1 METEAQKFDVN
12 SILKT
17 AAQVP
22 TGAKLVEYNP
32 LENIP
37 TLAVG
42 DEIKP
47 GTTLNGHYEGTD
59 RICSVKFTNAQERDS
74 QTGLPVQ
81 YLHKL
86 RLLDGTVI
94 GIWRTGELKAVFD
107 RMAVGEFISLNYKG
121 KGKNAKGQDQHF
133 FEYKRMDPAVN

>member
-1 METEAQKFDVN
+1 MANETQFDVN
-12 SILKT
+12 AILKT

-22 TGAKLVEYNP
+22 SGAKLVEYNP

-37 TLAVG
+37 TLSVG
-42 DEIKP
+42 DEIQP
-47 GTTLNGHYEGTD
+47 GMTLNGHYDGTD
-59 RICSVKFTNAQERDS
+59 RVCSVKFTHAQERDA

-107 RMAVGEFISLNYKG
+107 RMAVGEFISLTYKG
-121 KGKNAKGQDQHF
+121 KGTNAKGLAQHF
-133 FEYKRMDPAVN
+133 FEYKKMDPAAN